1 MSKYKSGIDYFPFD
15 IDFFHDEK
23 IEFVAAKYGI
33 TGELITIK
41 LLCKIYRSGYY
52 LKWGDDE
59 CLLFSKKVGE
69 NISAELVKNV
79 IDELL
84 KRNFFNQIIYKK
96 YSILTS
102 TGIQKRFLEAAKRR
116 KEVYFY
122 KEYYLLNNHNVDNK
136 QQNVYIIAL
145 NVDIPNL
152 ETDFDQQNV
161 DIQEQSRVEKR
172 RVKESKVKKTVSPA
186 INFNYSEA
194 KFIGLDDDCITK
206 LKKDYPGCD
215 VGKEITKMIR
225 WLIDNKKKNR
235 KGKLSFIHNW
245 LERENNKGGNNG
257 FHSQNNR
264 QTTGHDKY
272 KHLEEVVEN

>member
-136 QQNVYIIAL
+136 QQNVYIVAK

-172 RVKESKVKKTVSPA
+172 RVKESKVK
-186 INFNYSEA
+186 YM
-194 KFIGLDDDCITK
+194 DCVLLTPTEYNKLITELGEPVTK
-206 LKKDYPGCD
+206 EYIKDLSLYIQSKGKKY
-215 VGKEITKMIR
+215 KSHYATILA
-225 WLIDNKKKNR
+225 WNR
-235 KGKLSFIHNW
+235 K
-245 LERENNKGGNNG
+245 NNKGGNNG